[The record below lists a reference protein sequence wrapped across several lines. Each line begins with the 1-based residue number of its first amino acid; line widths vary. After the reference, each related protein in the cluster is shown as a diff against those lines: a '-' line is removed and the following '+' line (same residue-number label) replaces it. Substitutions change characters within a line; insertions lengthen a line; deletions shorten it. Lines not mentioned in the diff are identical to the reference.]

1 MVRIIA
7 AALACAAAAAAV
19 PAAAQTLK
27 ERLPT
32 CLACHGEDGQSQ
44 TSLVPSLGSQQTFYL
59 TVQLLMFRDRLRVSE
74 PMNDLAKGLSDDDLT
89 RAADIIAMLPAPRP
103 AAGARDDA
111 RIARAQ
117 TVAAQNHC
125 NVCHQAD
132 YSGHDNVP
140 RVAAQREDY
149 LAETLRAYKSN
160 ARRGYEPT
168 MAEVMAPI
176 SDEQIADLAYY
187 LARVP

>member
-1 MVRIIA
+1 MARIIA
-7 AALACAAAAAAV
+7 AALSCIAACAAL

-32 CLACHGEDGQSQ
+32 CLACHGEDGQSH
-44 TSLVPSLGSQQTFYL
+44 TPLIPSLGAQQTFYI
-59 TVQLLMFRDRLRVSE
+59 TVQLLMFRDRMRVSA
-74 PMNDLAKGLSDDDLT
+74 PMNDLAKGLSDDDLGH
-89 RAADIIAMLPAPRP
+89 AANIIAKLPAPQP
-103 AAGARDDA
+103 AAGPRDEARL
-111 RIARAQ
+111 ARARAL
-117 TVAAQNHC
+117 AAQNHC
-125 NVCHQAD
+125 NVCHQAN

-149 LAETLRAYKSN
+149 LAETLGAYKNN

-168 MAEVMAPI
+168 MAEVLAPI

-187 LARVP
+187 LARFP